1 MFYAVFMLKS
11 INDIEDK
18 ERDGYATINGIIQ
31 RGTSLIAPLLGAAL
45 FYVSERLGFHD
56 LLFPTF
62 LTFSICVLAA
72 IPLIRRMPNAALP
85 CSIALPLK
93 AVVDRRHGLA
103 IAAFLTTISCECL
116 MSPLLMIS
124 SFALFGKVFE
134 TGWFT
139 SMISAIAIIS
149 LALTH
154 YVRVPERRWMM
165 LGGSLIGVGLGFLAF
180 NLSFTFSALLFAGAV
195 YAILRVNYQAVWYAF
210 STRLMEREWGHFG
223 KNQALVLGEIFI
235 FAARIG
241 VAGVLLICGGL
252 NLSFTQSLTVL
263 TIFYLLSASANIF
276 IARLQEERQ
285 SEKAV
290 CSLVVSLN

>member
-18 ERDGYATINGIIQ
+18 ARDGYATINGLIQ

-45 FYVSERLGFHD
+45 FYGCARLSVHD
-56 LLFPTF
+56 PIFPTF
-62 LTFSICVLAA
+62 LTFALCVLAA
-72 IPLIRRMPNAALP
+72 LPLIRRMPNAMLP
-85 CSIALPLK
+85 CSISLPLK
-93 AVVDRRHGLA
+93 AIADRRHLPA
-103 IAAFLTTISCECL
+103 IAVFLTTISCECL
-116 MSPLLMIS
+116 MYPLLMIS
-124 SFALFGKVFE
+124 SFALFGKVVE

-139 SMISAIAIIS
+139 STISAIAIVS

-165 LGGSLIGVGLGFLAF
+165 LGGSLIGIGLGFLAF
-180 NLSFTFSALLFAGAV
+180 NLSFTFNALLVAGAA

-210 STRLMEREWGHFG
+210 STHLMEREWGHFG
-223 KNQALVLGEIFI
+223 KNQALVLGEIFV

-241 VAGVLLICGGL
+241 VAVVLLICGGMG
-252 NLSFTQSLTVL
+252 LSFQQSLVVL

-276 IARLQEERQ
+276 IARYLEGRHSVE
-285 SEKAV
+285 AV
-290 CSLVVSLN
+290 LDCPV